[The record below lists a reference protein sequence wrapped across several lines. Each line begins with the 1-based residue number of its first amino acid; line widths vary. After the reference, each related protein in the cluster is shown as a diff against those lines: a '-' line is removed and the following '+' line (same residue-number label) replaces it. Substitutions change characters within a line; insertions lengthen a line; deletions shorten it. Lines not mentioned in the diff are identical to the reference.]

1 MEKKVRRKLLMLR
14 LSIQFVIALVISLV
28 MTAINYGLKGAF
40 FQNWAKGFIV
50 AFIIIPLALRLIP
63 IIARGVRVVI
73 GNRTPFVL
81 RCVIAVCVSIMME
94 GLIALVVTFA
104 QHGLTSGWPLV
115 WATTVVKALPLGLLV
130 GVTMTFI
137 VQPRMQ
143 KLAASA
149 PAN

>member
-1 MEKKVRRKLLMLR
+1 MCSQSWFSDRSKDC
-14 LSIQFVIALVISLV
+14 LSGSTGRIALNPADIESGIYLSGCYIHFKQLNATKSTRLLV
-28 MTAINYGLKGAF
+28 DIVN
-40 FQNWAKGFIV
+40 GFDFV
-50 AFIIIPLALRLIP
+50 LLAS
-63 IIARGVRVVI
+63 
-73 GNRTPFVL
+73 RTPFVL

-104 QHGLTSGWPLV
+104 QHGLTSGWSLV

-143 KLAASA
+143 RLAASA

>member
-1 MEKKVRRKLLMLR
+1 MLR

-81 RCVIAVCVSIMME
+81 RCVVSIMME